1 MEDRISKAIEDI
13 DSIRNMMEESRTDH
27 LGLAKLSV
35 VYGIYCLLENVI
47 ALCSIYIYMSKYN
60 YIVFTLK
67 IGMLILLI
75 GSFIYIYNAERKCTN
90 KYYLSLYGIWAILG
104 IILPVMFTCSN
115 VLCSVFATRFNVK
128 TTFDTMGLPANA
140 LLFSAFLLVCAY
152 VTEKKKFIC
161 ISAVILF
168 AYIMLSTVWWDRGI
182 NVPMPMSDDAV
193 LTFSYIYHMLFV
205 CCGYIF
211 MGLYLWR
218 RGRHED

>member
-13 DSIRNMMEESRTDH
+13 DSIRNMMEESRGDH

-47 ALCSIYIYMSKYN
+47 ALCTIYMSKYH

-90 KYYLSLYGIWAILG
+90 KYYLSLYGIWVILG
-104 IILPVMFTCSN
+104 MILPVMFTCSN
-115 VLCSVFATRFNVK
+115 VLCSISAARFNVK
-128 TTFDTMGLPANA
+128 TTFDAIELPANV

-152 VTEKKKFIC
+152 VTEKKKLIY
-161 ISAVILF
+161 ISSVILF

-182 NVPMPMSDDAV
+182 NVPMPMSEDAV
-193 LTFSYIYHMLFV
+193 LTSSYIYHMLFV

-218 RGRHED
+218 RGRHEN